1 MMADVMRMRLKI
13 LRDEGYLMEPVPRD
27 ALFDIVPSQ
36 IGLFDVITSAI
47 TIAQPTTQV

>member
-13 LRDEGYLMEPVPRD
+13 LSYLMEPVPRD

-47 TIAQPTTQV
+47 TITQPTTQV

>member
-27 ALFDIVPSQ
+27 ALFDIVRAQ
-36 IGLFDVITSAI
+36 IGLFEVVTSL
-47 TIAQPTTQV
+47 TTTAQPTTQV